1 MSGRLTQKNEQGNWW
16 VKGLLWK
23 DLNIG
28 TPITKKT
35 HEKLYG
41 CLYKLMKYE
50 ETGLSPDEV
59 ERLNTFDGSQA
70 VKEAAAP
77 QKERRKHKWVPAEKP
92 PKENGYILI
101 SFENFSIPQVG
112 RYEED
117 GGDEGIPH
125 QGGIMLFFLC
135 HMKSSCLFFAHYRKR
150 WRTCRVRL
158 CGVHKKNIWGVVNL
172 HKLPGKSSKT
182 ITYQGRP
189 VSKGYPFRKHALF
202 PVVQEVTDDITTV
215 AFIDAGVVI
224 HEIFPSFSVFMQGN
238 DINVFFGGCL

>member
-1 MSGRLTQKNEQGNWW
+1 MSRRLTQKNEQGNWW

-23 DLNIG
+23 DLIG

-35 HEKLYG
+35 QEKLYG

-70 VKEAAAP
+70 VKATIAL

-117 GGDEGIPH
+117 GEGGAYYVGDDEE
-125 QGGIMLFFLC
+125 
-135 HMKSSCLFFAHYRKR
+135 SCISQDLIVNAWKPLPEPYRK
-150 WRTCRVRL
+150 
-158 CGVHKKNIWGVVNL
+158 
-172 HKLPGKSSKT
+172 
-182 ITYQGRP
+182 
-189 VSKGYPFRKHALF
+189 
-202 PVVQEVTDDITTV
+202 D
-215 AFIDAGVVI
+215 
-224 HEIFPSFSVFMQGN
+224 
-238 DINVFFGGCL
+238 

>member
-1 MSGRLTQKNEQGNWW
+1 MSRRLTQKNEQGNWW

-23 DLNIG
+23 DLDIG
-28 TPITKKT
+28 TAITKKT
-35 HEKLYG
+35 QEKLYG

-70 VKEAAAP
+70 VKATIAL

-117 GGDEGIPH
+117 GEGGAYYVGDDEE
-125 QGGIMLFFLC
+125 
-135 HMKSSCLFFAHYRKR
+135 SCISQDLIVNAWKPLPEPYRK
-150 WRTCRVRL
+150 
-158 CGVHKKNIWGVVNL
+158 
-172 HKLPGKSSKT
+172 
-182 ITYQGRP
+182 
-189 VSKGYPFRKHALF
+189 
-202 PVVQEVTDDITTV
+202 D
-215 AFIDAGVVI
+215 
-224 HEIFPSFSVFMQGN
+224 
-238 DINVFFGGCL
+238 